1 MLPKNI
7 FEQIDIN
14 NLKEE
19 KIENIVNSD
28 NIRIERIISFDYKS
42 PNGFWYDQDENEF
55 VMLLQ
60 GEATLEFDKNTLVSL
75 KKGDYIIIEKH
86 KKHRVVS
93 TAKNTLTI
101 WLAIFYK

>member
-14 NLKEE
+14 LNEE
-19 KIENIVNSD
+19 IIENIVNSD
-28 NIRIERIISFDYKS
+28 NIRIERIISFDHKS

-55 VMLLQ
+55 VIVLE

-86 KKHRVVS
+86 KKHRVVG
-93 TAKNTLTI
+93 TAKNMLTI